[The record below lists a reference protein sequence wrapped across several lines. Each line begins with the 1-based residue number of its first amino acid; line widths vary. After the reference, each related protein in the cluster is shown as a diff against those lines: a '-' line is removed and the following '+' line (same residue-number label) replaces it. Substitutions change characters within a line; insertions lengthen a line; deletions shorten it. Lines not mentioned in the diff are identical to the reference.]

1 MDWILQ
7 HWQSIAA
14 ALVVAATA
22 LVFGR
27 RLLKRPERTGCG
39 KGCGCPAKGPRK
51 VIGPPK
57 PH

>member
-39 KGCGCPAKGPRK
+39 KGCGCGLKGSGK
-51 VIGPPK
+51 
-57 PH
+57 

>member
-39 KGCGCPAKGPRK
+39 KGCGCPATPYSLRK
-51 VIGPPK
+51 RRK
-57 PH
+57 